1 MSQLDFDIQWPNHFA
16 KLATTNLTF
25 INKVTLATS
34 KGKFFKNPV
43 AEQHNSPQGCT
54 VRVKAA
60 LDKAH

>member
-1 MSQLDFDIQWPNHFA
+1 MA
-16 KLATTNLTF
+16 KPFCKASYYGFNF
-25 INKVTLATS
+25 QQQSDSCHIKRE
-34 KGKFFKNPV
+34 KIKNPM